1 MADPRFFN
9 YAGPF
14 AAETL
19 ADQLGGMVPAAHRT
33 DAVLKGLKPLDG
45 AGPEDLSFF
54 ASKKYAEALAES
66 NAGACLIKQEDL
78 ELLPDH
84 IGAIV
89 VDAPDV
95 AYIDAVPLFYPESLS
110 QTISPVAF
118 VDESAR
124 LEEGVTVEAGAVI
137 GAGAEVGAG
146 TLIGA
151 NAVIGQGVK
160 IGRDCRIYPNATVRY
175 ALVGD
180 RVLIHPGASIGA
192 DGFGFSSSGTGHKR
206 VPQIGR
212 VILQDDVEVGASTT
226 IDRGAMDDTVIG
238 EGTKIDNLV
247 QIAHNCKIGRH
258 CMITGMVGISGST
271 TLGDFVTMG
280 GKVGVVD
287 HVVIGDFAII
297 AARSGVTKD
306 LAGGNVYAGFT
317 AKPFK
322 EWQREKAVVS
332 RLAKK
337 KSRK

>member
-14 AAETL
+14 TQEVL
-19 ADQLGGMVPAAHRT
+19 ADKLGGSIPDAHRT
-33 DAVLKGLKPLDG
+33 DASLKNLKPLDG
-45 AGPEDLSFF
+45 AGRDDLSFF
-54 ASKKYAEALAES
+54 ASQKYASALADS
-66 NAGACLIKQEDL
+66 NAGACLIKQQDL
-78 ELLPDH
+78 GLLPGH

-89 VDAPDV
+89 VEAPDV
-95 AYIDAVPLFYPESLS
+95 AYIDAVSLFYPEDLAG
-110 QTISPVAF
+110 TVSPYAH
-118 VDESAR
+118 VDEAAR
-124 LEEGVTVEAGAVI
+124 LEEGITIEAGAVI
-137 GAGAEVGAG
+137 AAGAEVGTG

-151 NAVIGQGVK
+151 NAVVGPGVK

-192 DGFGFSSSGTGHKR
+192 DGFGFSSSGSGHKR

-258 CMITGMVGISGST
+258 CMLAGMVGISGST

-287 HVVIGDFAII
+287 HVSIGDFSIV

-306 LAGGNVYAGFT
+306 LPGGNIYAGFP
-317 AKPFK
+317 AQPFK
-322 EWQREKAVVS
+322 NWQRETVAVR

-337 KSRK
+337 ASRK